1 MKVGLNQW
9 PKDPNVT
16 LTACIDSAQTPHAT
30 CQVGSKL
37 RQRHSIFNF
46 MLITSP
52 SFSAFFFLHIPG
64 PTYSKDFL
72 QGPKC
77 HSRCIFCR
85 ATSVHGQVLFL
96 DKIFLSSWTC
106 ALDTILCRKFLIYFR
121 LLFLVIASKDSRR
134 SLIPLPSSERLLR

>member
-30 CQVGSKL
+30 CQLGSKI

-46 MLITSP
+46 MLISSP
-52 SFSAFFFLHIPG
+52 SLSAFFSS
-64 PTYSKDFL
+64 YSWANLFERFL
-72 QGPKC
+72 QGLKC

-85 ATSVHGQVLFL
+85 ATRVYGQVLFL
-96 DKIFLSSWTC
+96 DKILLSSWPC
-106 ALDTILCRKFLIYFR
+106 ALDTILCGKFLIYIR
-121 LLFLVIASKDSRR
+121 LLFLVIASKDSCR
-134 SLIPLPSSERLLR
+134 STHSAPVF